1 MPFNDVHLVARAKS
15 FRWLA
20 GICMGAL
27 PLLAP
32 APASALS
39 FSFSFNNFGEPPLT
53 GVITGL
59 ADSAD
64 AQTGPPV
71 NVSITSGPAQTLGT
85 YTYQASPDS
94 GPSGDAGF
102 STSNG
107 EVILK
112 EIPSIQSRNIIW
124 TGVLPSP
131 TVGEPPIGF
140 LRFARPTQFEELAPL
155 RFGSIT
161 ANWSPVL
168 PSRSMPIPD
177 GLIAGPV
184 RFAVVPDP
192 NPAEVPGP
200 LPLLGAAAAFG
211 YSRKVRHRIQQQ
223 KQGQEGS
230 DVPHQEQGGK
240 GP

>member
-1 MPFNDVHLVARAKS
+1 MSLNDAHLAARTKS

-20 GICMGAL
+20 GICMAAL

-39 FSFSFNNFGEPPLT
+39 FSFSFTNFGEPPLT
-53 GVITGL
+53 GLITGL
-59 ADSAD
+59 ADTAD
-64 AQTGPPV
+64 SQTGTPV
-71 NVSITSGPAQTLGT
+71 SVSITSGPAQTLGA
-85 YTYQASPDS
+85 YTYQASPES

-131 TVGEPPIGF
+131 TVGEPPVGF
-140 LRFARPTQFEELAPL
+140 LRFARLTQFEELAPL
-155 RFGSIT
+155 RFGSIS
-161 ANWSPVL
+161 AIWAPVL
-168 PSRSMPIPD
+168 PSRSMPIPE

-184 RFAVVPDP
+184 RFEAVPDP

-200 LPLLGAAAAFG
+200 LALLGAAAAFG

-230 DVPHQEQGGK
+230 DISHQEQGGK
-240 GP
+240 SL